1 MPPIDGPQPTAADSA
16 RGDLPFIRGGKMKP
30 RVFPCLILACVSLIL
45 PMRRAAQHEH
55 DNGEAIGWVP
65 REILQRPVSL
75 RDGIGKINDPVTTS
89 SQEAQAFYN
98 QGVAYLH
105 SYVWIEAA
113 RSCNQALRSDPKLAL
128 AYVCLSRAYSGLE
141 DQAAAQAALQ
151 SAKSLAR
158 NLSEREQLRIS
169 LRAQQLEAINDIQN
183 AAKHEAYEKAL
194 DAALT
199 KYPDDSELWLLR
211 GNAEEPT
218 AAGRGQRGLVGAV
231 AYYQAVLAIAPNN
244 PAAEHYLVHAY
255 ESIGHPEEA
264 VKHGAIYARLCP
276 EVAHAQHMYG
286 HDLRIVGRNDEAIA
300 QFRKADVL
308 EKAYYQS
315 ERIPAHYDWHRIHNL
330 DLMAESYEFKGQ
342 VKQAEELLREF
353 FSLPANDG
361 LFASYQGDWP
371 RFLLSH
377 GRYQEAEAAALE
389 MIQGKFALQRA
400 AGHSFAARALVAT
413 EKLDQARQEMVS
425 AQKELLNVPESDPE
439 PLMPQPRKLLSS
451 QMEILQGEIALHDR
465 KTSEANTQLEAVVQR
480 FVLARGS
487 GDSVGHLFT
496 MLYLA
501 QQARALGDWDLVD
514 SIGREMLLFDP
525 TYAGGHL
532 VTALVAEHKGDL
544 DMARREFASAA
555 KLWSQGDPDFS
566 ELVDVRSKL
575 AQLR

>member
-1 MPPIDGPQPTAADSA
+1 MFRKCFLSFTLVLLVAA
-16 RGDLPFIRGGKMKP
+16 
-30 RVFPCLILACVSLIL
+30 RVSG
-45 PMRRAAQHEH
+45 QHEH
-55 DNGEAIGWVP
+55 SSDGEAIGWVP
-65 REILQRPVSL
+65 REILQRPVPL
-75 RDGIGKINDPVTTS
+75 REGIGKINDQVTTIS
-89 SQEAQAFYN
+89 PEAQAFYN

-141 DQAAAQAALQ
+141 DQVAARAALQ
-151 SAKSLAR
+151 RASSLAG
-158 NLSEREQLRIS
+158 NLSEREQLRIA
-169 LRAQQLEAINDIQN
+169 LRAQQLDAINDIQN
-183 AAKHEAYEKAL
+183 AAKHEAYKKAI
-194 DAALT
+194 DEALGE
-199 KYPDDSELWLLR
+199 YPQDSELWLLR

-231 AYYQAVLAIAPNN
+231 AYYQATLGISPGN

-264 VKHGAIYARLCP
+264 AKHGAIYARLCP
-276 EVAHAQHMYG
+276 AVAHAQHMYG
-286 HDLRIVGRNDEAIA
+286 HDLRIIGRNEEAIA
-300 QFRKADVL
+300 QFRKADAL
-308 EKAYYQS
+308 EKVYYQS
-315 ERIPAHYDWHRIHNL
+315 EGIPARYDWHRIHNL

-361 LFASYQGDWP
+361 LFGSYQGDWP

-389 MIQGKFALQRA
+389 MTQGKFALQRA
-400 AGHSFAARALVAT
+400 AGHLFAARALVAT
-413 EKLDQARQEMVS
+413 EQLGKARQEMVG
-425 AQKELLNVPESDPE
+425 AQKELQNVPESDPE

-451 QMEILQGEIALHDR
+451 QVEILEGEIALHDR
-465 KTSEANTQLEAVVQR
+465 KTTEANLQLKAVVQR

-496 MLYLA
+496 MMYLA
-501 QQARALGDWDLVD
+501 QQARALADWDLVE
-514 SIGREMLLFDP
+514 SIGGEMLLFDP

-532 VTALVAEHKGDL
+532 VSALAAEHKGDFDL
-544 DMARREFASAA
+544 ARRELASAE
-555 KLWSQGDPDFS
+555 KLWSQADPDFA
-566 ELVDVRSKL
+566 EFVDVRSKL
-575 AQLR
+575 AKLR